1 MRILLDTHCWLWSY
15 FEPEKLNARAVTI
28 LEDLDHEVFF
38 SIASSW
44 EIAIKY
50 QIGKLPGLPDVPA
63 RFLPPQLVADR
74 IAILPI
80 KHSHVLMV
88 ATTPRHHYDPFA
100 APAFS
105 RCNWFQYTNLTIS
118 HSIPGLSPAAN
129 KVSISTVDQIFSRGW
144 TSKTE
149 LTREVNTAETK

>member
-63 RFLPPQLVADR
+63 RFLPPQLVANR

-88 ATTPRHHYDPFA
+88 ATTPRHHYDPFDHLLIA
-100 APAFS
+100 QAQS
-105 RCNWFQYTNLTIS
+105 EGLTLMTGDERLLQYD
-118 HSIPGLSPAAN
+118 
-129 KVSISTVDQIFSRGW
+129 V
-144 TSKTE
+144 KT
-149 LTREVNTAETK
+149 LWAGRQKPRDRKK